1 LSPAFNDIQAMFE
14 RFPSAQPPGGLLVDT
29 TIDDRRLLLTQKNDG
44 FPSRTVAGRVGYGLS
59 K

>member
-1 LSPAFNDIQAMFE
+1 LIKRYLSASRQG
-14 RFPSAQPPGGLLVDT
+14 QPPGGLLVET

-44 FPSRTVAGRVGYGLS
+44 FPSSAAAGRTGYGFS